1 VELKEFLII
10 ERNDEEIKFDFN
22 IKDLKNHVQS
32 GNPAIIRGFF
42 SEEECRELIKFSIG
56 FSKTEDVSCPTVSAN
71 TPNYHRIDNNI
82 EKSKVK
88 SILHLFTYFYW
99 NKESQPVAKFFKRL
113 FRLRNLI
120 SNLPENYAL
129 ENLEDDMISIPIV
142 QQYPSGGGYMQEH
155 MDPSIGQKVVFSV
168 LLSKFSR
175 DFFSGGLFFRNEKNE
190 KIYVDSKLNPG
201 DAFVFHP
208 NTRHGVDP
216 IDPENKLDWN
226 NFHGRWMCF
235 SALVNVKTLNGQD
248 VDASSASKAMIY

>member
-1 VELKEFLII
+1 MELKEFQII

-22 IKDLKNHVQS
+22 IEDLQNHIKS

-42 SEEECRELIKFSIG
+42 SEKESNELIKFSID
-56 FSKTEDVSCPTVSAN
+56 FSKTENVSCPVVNTD

-99 NKESQPVAKFFKRL
+99 NKESHPVAKFFKRL
-113 FRLRNLI
+113 FKLRNLI
-120 SNLPENYAL
+120 SHLPENFAL

-142 QQYPSGGGYMQEH
+142 QQYPRGGGYMQEH
-155 MDPSIGQKVVFSV
+155 MDPFVGQKVIFSV

-175 DFFSGGLFFRNEKNE
+175 DFFTGGLFFRNENDE

-208 NTRHGVDP
+208 NIKHGVDP
-216 IDPENKLDWN
+216 IDPTIKLDWEK
-226 NFHGRWMCF
+226 FDGRWMCF
-235 SALVNVKTLNGQD
+235 SALVNIKTLNGQD
-248 VDASSASKAMIY
+248 VDMASASKSMIN